1 MEDSAATSQTLEPFF
16 PDEPNQATAMDS
28 TLECHNRSSDHII
41 TNSISTLNYP
51 AISTEKA
58 RSKSAS
64 VFLTGNDTI
73 NINKDTQR
81 PQSMP
86 AADQLTLPPID
97 IDRIRKVG
105 GNKKFR
111 PGENR
116 TKVLINVFENS
127 LYGDFRDPKD
137 VSNPT
142 KPTIL
147 DKTLPVPSINPP
159 HKETGDVEKSKDE
172 ISKSGLSESRSLPRN
187 LTHLLSMKTFSNSVD
202 VQINETKYCCSG
214 AILAAQSP
222 VFHYQLSKGA
232 SMIVL
237 EGLKCKRGEERNV
250 EECLLLLYGGGV
262 VLSDRNIP
270 TIIRFSVLYQVENM
284 YRLALEWARNC
295 ISVVNVYPLWLLGSE
310 PGVKEKRKKKK
321 NDLLHICRH
330 FVRGKEVE
338 IAFQLKK
345 VKERGEEVKE
355 EFVFLMLQ
363 YTDCASTINEL
374 L

>member
-111 PGENR
+111 P
-116 TKVLINVFENS
+116 
-127 LYGDFRDPKD
+127 
-137 VSNPT
+137 
-142 KPTIL
+142 
-147 DKTLPVPSINPP
+147 
-159 HKETGDVEKSKDE
+159 ETGDVEKSKDE